1 MSTLI
6 LCDLC
11 GWTGTPDE
19 LDVISEEVDV
29 QPLYDGDYPVDVE
42 EMQDSIG
49 EPCCPQCRT
58 TAIGDCW

>member
-6 LCDLC
+6 LCHLC

-49 EPCCPQCRT
+49 EPCCP
-58 TAIGDCW
+58 